1 MSIKAPSIS
10 IRWLVLGVVGLLA
23 VILANEIARRQNYM
37 VDGDFFEHWL
47 AGRLVWTSKNIYD
60 TQVWT
65 PEHVRYGNT
74 VDRNPVFPSPPA
86 TAFVMAPVG
95 LLPLNVASVS
105 WVVLSAG
112 LILLSTRYVLSLSD
126 IHTRMPY
133 LLPILAGVFLFRPVM
148 VTLRN
153 GQFGAV
159 LLFCSAMVV
168 WFWARDRWF
177 AGGLALG
184 LFFLRPNLGLAII
197 GLVCIWLLLRK
208 RWSALGGVMVSLAG
222 LAALSWAKYPNWLA
236 GMLAMGDTKLSNT
249 FGYHPNLW
257 GLAGVI
263 CRHELTCTLT
273 SGSLFVLLLS
283 GISVLAYAR
292 LSSREDPKVALGFI
306 LPLALMFTP
315 YMWAYDQIL
324 LVVPIL
330 IITINLYRRGVPYLL
345 TATFPLL
352 MACLALAL
360 LAVDLRLGTDAPGVI
375 LSLACFALMFL
386 RVSPEQQKQPDLYAR
401 SPQ

>member
-1 MSIKAPSIS
+1 MPMKAQSIN
-10 IRWLVLGVVGLLA
+10 IRWLLLGVGSLLA
-23 VILANEIARRQNYM
+23 VILANEIARRQDYM
-37 VDGDFFEHWL
+37 VNGDFFEHWL

-86 TAFVMAPVG
+86 TAFVMAPIG

-105 WVVLSAG
+105 WVVISAG
-112 LILLSTRYVLSLSD
+112 LILLSTRYVLSLSNL
-126 IHTRMPY
+126 HTHLPY
-133 LLPILAGVFLFRPVM
+133 LLPVLAGVFLFRPVM

-159 LLFCSAMVV
+159 LLFCLALAV
-168 WFWARDRWF
+168 WLFARGHWF

-184 LFFLRPNLGLAII
+184 LFLLRPNLGLPII
-197 GLVCIWLLLRK
+197 GLACIWLLLRK
-208 RWSALGGVMVSLAG
+208 RWGALGGVIVSLAV
-222 LAALSWAKYPNWLA
+222 LAALSWAKYPNWLE
-236 GMLAMGDTKLSNT
+236 GMLAMGDTKLFNT

-263 CRHELTCTLT
+263 CRHELTCTLAA
-273 SGSLFVLLLS
+273 GSLFVLLLS
-283 GISVLAYAR
+283 GGTVLAYAR
-292 LSSREDPKVALGFI
+292 SSSRDDPMVALGFI

-330 IITINLYRRGVPYLL
+330 IITISLYSRGSPYLL

-352 MACLALAL
+352 MVCLALVL
-360 LAVDLRLGTDAPGVI
+360 LAAALWLGTDAPGVI

-386 RVSPEQQKQPDLYAR
+386 MVSPEQRNQPDLYAH
-401 SPQ
+401 SPH

>member
-1 MSIKAPSIS
+1 MSIKAQSINF
-10 IRWLVLGVVGLLA
+10 RWLLLGVASLLA
-23 VILANEIARRQNYM
+23 VVLANEVARRQNYM

-60 TQVWT
+60 TQVWM

-105 WVVLSAG
+105 WVVISAG
-112 LILLSTRYVLSLSD
+112 LILLSARCVLSRSD
-126 IHTRMPY
+126 LYTRLPY

-159 LLFCSAMVV
+159 LLFYSALAV
-168 WFWARDRWF
+168 WLFARGRWF

-184 LFFLRPNLGLAII
+184 LFFLRPNIGLPII
-197 GLVCIWLLLRK
+197 GLACIWLLLRK
-208 RWSALGGVMVSLAG
+208 RWGALGGAMVSLAG
-222 LAALSWAKYPNWLA
+222 LAALSWAKYPNWLG
-236 GMLAMGDTKLSNT
+236 GMLATGDTKLFNT

-257 GLAGVI
+257 GLAGVL
-263 CRHELTCTLT
+263 CRHELTCTLAA
-273 SGSLFVLLLS
+273 GSLFVLLLS
-283 GISVLAYAR
+283 GLSVLAYAR
-292 LSSREDPKVALGFI
+292 LSSRDDPVVALGFI

-330 IITINLYRRGVPYLL
+330 IVTINLYQRGSPYLL
-345 TATFPLL
+345 TATLPLL

-360 LAVDLRLGTDAPGVI
+360 LVVDLRLGTDAPGVI

-386 RVSPEQQKQPDLYAR
+386 WVSPEQPKQPDLYAR